1 MFRGLVLLASMLVL
15 FASPVMAQDAAFS
28 TASTSTT
35 TTQEPGDKKLTRLM
49 LGIDVKQTMLP
60 SDGTSNRFDVGFMWR
75 WRSRTPRTD
84 DRIAF
89 AYRLGSYQTQVS
101 GSVLGETMA
110 IGDIRVRQL
119 LVGADYK
126 MPRGKW
132 NWAVGATAGMSMNKL
147 DTASAFRERLINQT
161 NADVVTDIHN
171 GFAFSPRVKGWY
183 DINRRVAFMIE
194 SSYNYARPELTIRT
208 AAGDLS
214 RRLNADAFIVKAGIV
229 YGVW

>member
-1 MFRGLVLLASMLVL
+1 MFRGLILSASMLLLVAPTV
-15 FASPVMAQDAAFS
+15 FAQDGGFSNAPSAA
-28 TASTSTT
+28 TAV
-35 TTQEPGDKKLTRLM
+35 QEPGDKKLTRLM
-49 LGIDVKQTMLP
+49 LGIDFKQTILP
-60 SDGTSNRFDVGFMWR
+60 SDGTANRFGVGFMWR

-84 DRIAF
+84 DRLAF
-89 AYRLGSYQTQVS
+89 AYRLGSYSTRIS
-101 GSVLGETMA
+101 GPVLGENME

-119 LVGADYK
+119 LAGADYK

-132 NWAVGATAGMSMNKL
+132 TWSVGATAGMSLNKL
-147 DTASAFRERLINQT
+147 NTAASFRERVIDQT

-171 GFAFSPRVKGWY
+171 GFALSPRVKGWY
-183 DINRRVAFMIE
+183 DINRRVALMVE

-214 RRLNADAFIVKAGIV
+214 RRLNADALILKAGVV

>member
-1 MFRGLVLLASMLVL
+1 MFRGLILSASMLLLVAPTV
-15 FASPVMAQDAAFS
+15 FAQGTGLSSAPSAA
-28 TASTSTT
+28 TAV
-35 TTQEPGDKKLTRLM
+35 QEPGDTKLTRLM
-49 LGIDVKQTMLP
+49 LGIDFKQTILP
-60 SDGTSNRFDVGFMWR
+60 SDGTANRFGVGFMWR

-84 DRIAF
+84 DRLAF
-89 AYRLGSYQTQVS
+89 AYRLGSYSTLVS
-101 GSVLGETMA
+101 GSVLGEDME

-119 LVGADYK
+119 LAGADYK

-132 NWAVGATAGMSMNKL
+132 TWSVGATAGMSVNKL
-147 DTASAFRERLINQT
+147 KTAASFRERVINQT

-183 DINRRVAFMIE
+183 DINRRVALMIE
-194 SSYNYARPELTIRT
+194 SSYNYARPQLTIRT

-214 RRLNADAFIVKAGIV
+214 RQLNADALILKAGVV